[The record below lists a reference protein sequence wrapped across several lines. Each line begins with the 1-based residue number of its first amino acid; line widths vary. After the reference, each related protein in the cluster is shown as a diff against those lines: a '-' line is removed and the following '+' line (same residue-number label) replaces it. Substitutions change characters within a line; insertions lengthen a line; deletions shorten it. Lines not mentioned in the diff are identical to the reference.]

1 MATNTLDGI
10 TAFLDLNKCSDYIT
24 FDIEGNPGRVRV
36 VGTCEDPW
44 FCGHDVCEIL
54 GYSNK
59 KKALQQHVESED
71 KRSLSEFSQN
81 GLGPEIGPNFLG
93 QNNLTTDY
101 PQGRT
106 VYISEPGLYSLI
118 MTSKTP
124 FAKAFKKLVCS
135 YILPTLRKHG
145 KVIIEEIRKQ
155 YERDLERKDQ
165 EHQETKQELQEANER
180 ALNFETLAIANSNL
194 EQTQVIYIATSA
206 NYARQNRFKVG
217 GVVSERHL
225 KKRLAVYNGRS
236 AEGDMFYYSNGWKVA
251 DFHQIEERLKCL
263 LGRFRDRKRKEI
275 YVMSYPHISYIV
287 NYLVEHF
294 SDEVDEVNAR
304 MKEFIGSY
312 QPKKGTVIQIPPAW
326 VFNEEDSLEEDVVEN
341 AIVTIEHELE
351 NLKETLTTF
360 LRNLPATQKEI
371 TKKEVFDQLNVKNRN
386 EKIDVLKEVI
396 KDVRPDIV
404 LKARRNQ
411 PNRAVKAVVKYSP

>member
-1 MATNTLDGI
+1 MATNTLSLNGI

-24 FDIEGNPGRVRV
+24 FDIEGNSDRVRV
-36 VGTCEDPW
+36 VGTCEYPW
-44 FCGHDVCEIL
+44 FCGKDVCEIL

-59 KKALQQHVESED
+59 KLALQQHVKSKY
-71 KRSLSEFSQN
+71 KRSLSEFFQN
-81 GLGPEIGPNFLG
+81 GLGRETRPNLLG

-101 PQGRT
+101 RQGRT
-106 VYISEPGLYSLI
+106 VYISESGLYSLI
-118 MTSKTP
+118 MKSKTP
-124 FAKAFKKLVCS
+124 FAEAFQDLVMD

-145 KVIIEEIRKQ
+145 HVNMEEIKKQ

-165 EHQETKQELQEANER
+165 ETQETIQRKDQEHQETIQRKDQETQETIQRKDQEHQETKQELQEAKEIAQEANER

-217 GVVSERHL
+217 GVLSERHL

-275 YVMSYPHISYIV
+275 YIMSYPHISYIV

-326 VFNEEDSLEEDVVEN
+326 IAWMKMSLKM
-341 AIVTIEHELE
+341 L
-351 NLKETLTTF
+351 LS
-360 LRNLPATQKEI
+360 
-371 TKKEVFDQLNVKNRN
+371 QLNRG
-386 EKIDVLKEVI
+386 
-396 KDVRPDIV
+396 
-404 LKARRNQ
+404 
-411 PNRAVKAVVKYSP
+411 